1 MDYKMDYQTFQR
13 VLQEQII
20 EELTVKGDYSCVRH
34 TANKNNVTKAGLSI
48 SEKGSTRSIAIYFD
62 DFYPEY
68 LNGVSLSQISRD
80 IVEINLEHEFPEVL
94 DIDFADYKTIKDK
107 LRIRLVGSEHNAAYL
122 KAGIYQTH
130 PMGAEVVYVEL
141 QRSSEG
147 TMVSRVT
154 HSMVEEWGVPER
166 EVFAAALENT
176 QKKEPASFLPLIEGI
191 DVILGMVN
199 LEVNEVN
206 KEEPYVLCNKNRDN
220 GASVLLYPGM
230 LEELHEKMGG
240 DFYILPS
247 SIHEVMILSK
257 EAGLPVEEL
266 NSMIKEINREMV
278 HPQEQLGNVAYEF
291 QGETGRLQKCKTAE
305 KERER

>member
-1 MDYKMDYQTFQR
+1 M
-13 VLQEQII
+13 
-20 EELTVKGDYSCVRH
+20 
-34 TANKNNVTKAGLSI
+34 TKAGLSI

-94 DIDFADYKTIKDK
+94 DIDFADYKAIKDK